1 MKLTT
6 LLGHLKQAEADKP
19 KAEKAGQAEPENKP
33 ERAATKAK
41 AKPTD

>member
-19 KAEKAGQAEPENKP
+19 KAEKAGQVESKP